1 MKSKKKRNNDKRVN
15 IILVCIIIV
24 LLALLIVVVATKT
37 NKGQMKDKRPV
48 PSRELYESITGKWYQ
63 KDKNEDVYINI
74 RDINRALMHF
84 DFKSGIEFV
93 DQQCLNKTED
103 RGPYPVETDSARYVI
118 GKPCREQRQA
128 VQQDITEA
136 INACCQKL
144 LLQNGCDVFSIE
156 EYLRNTQSPLYDRRE
171 NMCQLLRN
179 ADYRIQI
186 ET

>member
-93 DQQCLNKTED
+93 DQQTSLVNGETTMDLVNGSDKINVNIKVFD
-103 RGPYPVETDSARYVI
+103 DSVELTVLKSYSQYFTD
-118 GKPCREQRQA
+118 G
-128 VQQDITEA
+128 
-136 INACCQKL
+136 
-144 LLQNGCDVFSIE
+144 
-156 EYLRNTQSPLYDRRE
+156 
-171 NMCQLLRN
+171 
-179 ADYRIQI
+179 
-186 ET
+186 ETYTFIIK

>member
-84 DFKSGIEFV
+84 DFKSGIEFT
-93 DQQCLNKTED
+93 DQQTSLVNGETTMDLVNGSDKINVNIKVFD
-103 RGPYPVETDSARYVI
+103 DSVELTVLKSYSQYFTD
-118 GKPCREQRQA
+118 G
-128 VQQDITEA
+128 
-136 INACCQKL
+136 
-144 LLQNGCDVFSIE
+144 
-156 EYLRNTQSPLYDRRE
+156 
-171 NMCQLLRN
+171 
-179 ADYRIQI
+179 
-186 ET
+186 ETYTFIIK